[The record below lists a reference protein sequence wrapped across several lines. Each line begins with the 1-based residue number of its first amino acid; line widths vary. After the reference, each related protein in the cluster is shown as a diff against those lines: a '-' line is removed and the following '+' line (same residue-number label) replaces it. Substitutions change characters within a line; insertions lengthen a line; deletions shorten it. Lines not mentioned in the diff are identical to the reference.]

1 MEAIGQEPVQVAAPD
16 VATAHAGSR
25 VAPSRRLRPA
35 GLPRERWLTLAVFM
49 AAGLVLYVAY
59 LWQARTVAMNSDG
72 GSDALQAW
80 EMLHGNVLL
89 RGWSLSDVSW
99 YTTELPQ
106 YMLVELARGLNG
118 DVVHVAAAITY
129 TLTLLLAALVARGG
143 VTGREGAMRALLAAG
158 VMLAP
163 SLGRATNVLL
173 SNADHFGTQIV
184 LLLIWL
190 VLDRARVRRWW
201 IPAAVTVMLAWG
213 QVADAIVL
221 YEGVVPIVLVCGF
234 RMYKRPGPVREKWYE
249 LSLAAGAV
257 VSAGLATAALILIR
271 DAGGFAMRTPRAA
284 FTEASA
290 LFTHLWVT
298 LETVL
303 ELFGADFF
311 GLRLDTPAA
320 LVALLHLVG
329 VVLAGWALLL
339 AVRQFS
345 GQDFAV
351 QLITVALIM
360 LLAAYLLGPR
370 GNTLSGA
377 YEIGGVLP
385 LGAVLAGRMLAAR
398 LLRSRLLPGLA
409 AVLGCYAAL
418 LAGHAAHRPAFS
430 DNQRVAIWLQA
441 HHLHYGLGTW
451 WRANAV
457 TADSGNRVQVRP
469 LAQSR
474 SELVVTHHETVP
486 SWYDPRLHYADFVV
500 APGRIGACMSRARP
514 CVWAATFGVPAQA
527 YQVGDLMVLVWHK
540 NLLNAHFKHTPPDPS
555 QSIADSGSP
564 VPAASG
570 SLSGPMPDG
579 ALPVHVYRDNGSLA
593 QHPARLFDYLPSD
606 GALARLAR
614 AHRPQD
620 AAWRQKPGEKAHDD
634 HLPSA
639 LHSTFTPPALI
650 DPGPSPDNA
659 ASWPGG

>member
-1 MEAIGQEPVQVAAPD
+1 MAAPE
-16 VATAHAGSR
+16 VETQHAESR
-25 VAPSRRLRPA
+25 AAPSRQSLPA
-35 GLPRERWLTLAVFM
+35 GLLRERWLTPAILL
-49 AAGLVLYVAY
+49 AAGFVLYVAY

-80 EMLHGNVLL
+80 QMLHGNVLL

-118 DVVHVAAAITY
+118 DIMHVAAAITY

-143 VTGREGAMRALLAAG
+143 ATGREGAMRALLAAG

-163 SLGRATNVLL
+163 SLGFGTRVLL

-190 VLDRARVRRWW
+190 LLDRAQACRWW

-221 YEGVVPIVLVCGF
+221 YEGVVPLVVVCGF
-234 RMYKRPGPVREKWYE
+234 RIYKQRDPLREKWYE
-249 LSLAAGAV
+249 FSLAAGAV
-257 VSAGLATAALILIR
+257 VSVGLATAALILIR
-271 DAGGFAMRTPRAA
+271 DAGGFAMRTPLAA
-284 FTEASA
+284 FTAASA

-303 ELFGADFF
+303 TLFGADFF
-311 GLRLDTPAA
+311 GLRLDTFAA
-320 LVALLHLVG
+320 MAALLHLAG

-351 QLITVALIM
+351 QLITVALIV
-360 LLAAYLLGPR
+360 LLAAYLLGPKA
-370 GNTLSGA
+370 NTMAGA
-377 YEIGGVLP
+377 YEIDGVLP
-385 LGAVLAGRMLAAR
+385 LGAVLAGRMLGAR

-409 AVLGCYAAL
+409 AVLGCYAL
-418 LAGHAAHRPAFS
+418 ILVGNAAHRPAFS

-457 TADSGNRVQVRP
+457 TADSGDRVQVRP
-469 LAQSR
+469 VIPRGS
-474 SELVVTHHETVP
+474 SLVVTHHETVA
-486 SWYDPRLHYADFVV
+486 SWYDPRLHYANFVL
-500 APGRIGACMSRARP
+500 APGRIGACTSRRRP
-514 CVWAATFGVPAQA
+514 CLWAATFGPPAHA
-527 YQVGDLMVLVWHK
+527 YQVGDLVVLVWDK
-540 NLLNAHFKHTPPDPS
+540 NLLNAHFKHTPPVPT
-555 QSIADSGSP
+555 QSIAD
-564 VPAASG
+564 AA
-570 SLSGPMPDG
+570 
-579 ALPVHVYRDNGSLA
+579 R
-593 QHPARLFDYLPSD
+593 
-606 GALARLAR
+606 
-614 AHRPQD
+614 
-620 AAWRQKPGEKAHDD
+620 
-634 HLPSA
+634 
-639 LHSTFTPPALI
+639 
-650 DPGPSPDNA
+650 
-659 ASWPGG
+659 